1 MAETPTPK
9 RVDALAPLRVMIV
22 DDDPGDRALAARELR
37 REFPGVKITEASNR
51 EELRAA
57 VEKAEFDLVIT
68 DYHLGWSDGIAVLA
82 TVRARKPGCPVIMFT
97 GTGSEEIAVHAMKA
111 GLDDYVLKS
120 PKHFGRLPGTIHAV
134 MERAAARQ
142 AAREAE
148 TRYRELFERV
158 PIGLYRRGFDGTI
171 LEANPALVRIL
182 GHPDR
187 SSLVGRNVAEMLVE
201 VDVRA
206 VSDETGRVKHLDGAM
221 EDISARKL
229 AEQQLQE
236 SLGQLRQL
244 FD

>member
-51 EELRAA
+51 EELRDAI
-57 VEKAEFDLVIT
+57 EKAEFDLVIT
-68 DYHLGWSDGIAVLA
+68 DYHLGWSDGIAVL
-82 TVRARKPGCPVIMFT
+82 
-97 GTGSEEIAVHAMKA
+97 AMKA

-142 AAREAE
+142 AAQEAE

-158 PIGLYRRGFDGTI
+158 PIGLYRRGFDGTL

-182 GHPDR
+182 GYPDR
-187 SSLVGRNVAEMLVE
+187 DSLVSRN
-201 VDVRA
+201 
-206 VSDETGRVKHLDGAM
+206 
-221 EDISARKL
+221 
-229 AEQQLQE
+229 
-236 SLGQLRQL
+236 
-244 FD
+244 